1 MLKHL
6 YIKNFTL
13 IKELDIDLQP
23 GFSVI
28 TGETGAGKSIMLG
41 AINYL
46 LGQRTDIKSILPGA
60 DKCTIEATFSIEGY
74 DLKSLFEENDT
85 DFYEQ
90 ECIIRREF
98 STSGKS
104 RAFVNDTPANLTF
117 LKELGF
123 HLIDIH
129 SQHQNL
135 LISKEDFQLHILDVM
150 AQNHSLLEQ
159 YHTSFSEYRQTEQ
172 ELKKAKE
179 DIAKSRAEED
189 YLLFQLEQL
198 EELNPKAGEDE
209 ELEKEQSELSHAEE
223 IKNIL
228 FKAEAQFSND
238 SDQGGL
244 IEVLKHIIQDIQS
257 LTRIYPAIEEY
268 AERLES
274 ALIELKDINA
284 ELGDLAE
291 RVEYNPARLEEIN
304 NRLDKLYT
312 LEKKHEVKSTADL
325 EAFMLGLRQKLD
337 IISNGEERIDE
348 LEKAVKEKLARTKTL
363 AEQLCMRRTS
373 AAREVEAAVTSMLTQ
388 LDIPNNKF
396 EVKIEKNHQL
406 TENGIDK
413 VTFFFSA
420 NKNAPMRAISEVAS
434 GGEIARLMLAL
445 KALTSKR
452 ENLPTIIFDEI
463 DTGVSGKVASSM
475 ANLMKEM
482 TASNKHQVITITHLP
497 QIASC
502 GTTHY
507 WVYKEDTDD
516 RTFSHIRELTPEE
529 RVTEIAHMLSGTE
542 ISEAAILNA
551 KQLLKQ

>member
-46 LGQRTDIKSILPGA
+46 LGQRTDINSILPGA

-463 DTGVSGKVASSM
+463 DTGVGGKVASSM

>member
-373 AAREVEAAVTSMLTQ
+373 VAREVEAAVTSMLTQ

-463 DTGVSGKVASSM
+463 DTGVGGKVASSM

>member
-123 HLIDIH
+123 HLIDIP

-463 DTGVSGKVASSM
+463 DTGVGGKVASSM

>member
-6 YIKNFTL
+6 YIRNFAL
-13 IKELDIDLQP
+13 IKELDIDFQS

-46 LGQRTDIKSILPGA
+46 LGQRADIKSILPGA
-60 DKCTIEATFSIEGY
+60 DKCTIEATFGIERY
-74 DLKSLFEENDT
+74 NLKALFEENDT
-85 DFYEQ
+85 DFDEK

-98 STSGKS
+98 TSSGKS

-117 LKELGF
+117 LKELGY

-135 LISKEDFQLHILDVM
+135 FIAKEDFQLHVLDVM
-150 AQNHSLLEQ
+150 AQNNMQLQ
-159 YHTSFSEYRQTEQ
+159 KYRTCFYEFRQAEQ
-172 ELKKAKE
+172 ELQEAKE
-179 DIAKSRAEED
+179 MLAQSKAEED
-189 YLLFQLEQL
+189 YLRFQLEQL

-209 ELEKEQSELSHAEE
+209 ELEEEQNELSHAEE
-223 IKNIL
+223 IKSVL
-228 FKAEAQFSND
+228 YKADSQFSND
-238 SDQGGL
+238 NEPGGV
-244 IEVLKHIIQDIQS
+244 IEMLKHISQDIQS
-257 LTRIYPAIEEY
+257 LCRFYPAIEEY
-268 AERLES
+268 GERIES
-274 ALIELKDINA
+274 TLIELKDISA
-284 ELGDLAE
+284 ELNDLAE
-291 RVEYNPARLEEIN
+291 RVEYNPVRLDEIN
-304 NRLDKLYT
+304 NRLDQLYT
-312 LEKKHEVKSTADL
+312 LEKKHDVKSAAEL
-325 EAFMLGLRQKLD
+325 EAYMLEIRQKLD
-337 IISNGEERIDE
+337 VINNGEEKIGE
-348 LEKAVKEKLARTKTL
+348 LEKAVQEKLAQTTAL
-363 AEQLCMRRTS
+363 AEQLSKKR
-373 AAREVEAAVTSMLTQ
+373 AAAAKEVENSICQMLTQ

-396 EVKIEKNHQL
+396 EVKIEKSRQL
-406 TENGIDK
+406 TENGADK

-420 NKNAPMRAISEVAS
+420 NKNAAPRAISEVAS

-445 KALTSKR
+445 KAITSKR

-482 TASNKHQVITITHLP
+482 TANNKHQVIAITHLP

-507 WVYKEDTDD
+507 WVYKEDTEEQ
-516 RTFSHIRELTPEE
+516 TFSHIRELTQEE
-529 RVTEIAHMLSGTE
+529 RVTEIAHMLSANE
-542 ISEAAILNA
+542 VSEAAVLNA

>member
-463 DTGVSGKVASSM
+463 DTGVGGKVASSM

-542 ISEAAILNA
+542 ISKAAILNA

>member
-463 DTGVSGKVASSM
+463 DTGVGGKVASSM

>member
-223 IKNIL
+223 IKNLL

-244 IEVLKHIIQDIQS
+244 IEVLKHITQDIQS

>member
-46 LGQRTDIKSILPGA
+46 
-60 DKCTIEATFSIEGY
+60 CTIEATFSIEGY

-463 DTGVSGKVASSM
+463 DTGVGGKVASSM

>member
-373 AAREVEAAVTSMLTQ
+373 VAREVEAAVTSMLTQ

-482 TASNKHQVITITHLP
+482 TASNKHQVIAITHLP

>member
-1 MLKHL
+1 M
-6 YIKNFTL
+6 
-13 IKELDIDLQP
+13 
-23 GFSVI
+23 
-28 TGETGAGKSIMLG
+28 
-41 AINYL
+41 
-46 LGQRTDIKSILPGA
+46 
-60 DKCTIEATFSIEGY
+60 
-74 DLKSLFEENDT
+74 
-85 DFYEQ
+85 
-90 ECIIRREF
+90 
-98 STSGKS
+98 
-104 RAFVNDTPANLTF
+104 NDTPANLTF

-159 YHTSFSEYRQTEQ
+159 YHTCFSEYRQTEQ

-238 SDQGGL
+238 SDQGVL
-244 IEVLKHIIQDIQS
+244 IEVLKHYLGLQTEFVKLDVIDKVVRLLTATALAIVFFFIIIAV
-257 LTRIYPAIEEY
+257 LMYPAIEEY

-463 DTGVSGKVASSM
+463 DTGVSGKVPSSM

-529 RVTEIAHMLSGTE
+529 RVTEIAHM
-542 ISEAAILNA
+542 
-551 KQLLKQ
+551 

>member
-1 MLKHL
+1 M
-6 YIKNFTL
+6 
-13 IKELDIDLQP
+13 
-23 GFSVI
+23 
-28 TGETGAGKSIMLG
+28 
-41 AINYL
+41 
-46 LGQRTDIKSILPGA
+46 
-60 DKCTIEATFSIEGY
+60 
-74 DLKSLFEENDT
+74 KSLFEENDT

-244 IEVLKHIIQDIQS
+244 IEVLKHITQDIQS

-348 LEKAVKEKLARTKTL
+348 LEKLS
-363 AEQLCMRRTS
+363 QLRR
-373 AAREVEAAVTSMLTQ
+373 
-388 LDIPNNKF
+388 K
-396 EVKIEKNHQL
+396 
-406 TENGIDK
+406 
-413 VTFFFSA
+413 
-420 NKNAPMRAISEVAS
+420 
-434 GGEIARLMLAL
+434 
-445 KALTSKR
+445 
-452 ENLPTIIFDEI
+452 
-463 DTGVSGKVASSM
+463 
-475 ANLMKEM
+475 
-482 TASNKHQVITITHLP
+482 
-497 QIASC
+497 
-502 GTTHY
+502 
-507 WVYKEDTDD
+507 
-516 RTFSHIRELTPEE
+516 
-529 RVTEIAHMLSGTE
+529 
-542 ISEAAILNA
+542 
-551 KQLLKQ
+551 

>member
-74 DLKSLFEENDT
+74 NLKSLFEENDT

-135 LISKEDFQLHILDVM
+135 LISKEDFQLHILDIM

-363 AEQLCMRRTS
+363 AEQRCMRRTS
-373 AAREVEAAVTSMLTQ
+373 AARQMEAAVTSMLTQ

-463 DTGVSGKVASSM
+463 ATGVSGKVASSM

-516 RTFSHIRELTPEE
+516 RTYSHIRELTPEE

>member
-60 DKCTIEATFSIEGY
+60 DKCAIEATFSIEGY
-74 DLKSLFEENDT
+74 NLKSLFEENDT

>member
-135 LISKEDFQLHILDVM
+135 LISKEDFQLHILDIM

-413 VTFFFSA
+413 VFFSA

-463 DTGVSGKVASSM
+463 DTGVGGKVASSM

-482 TASNKHQVITITHLP
+482 TASNKHQVIAITHLP

>member
-1 MLKHL
+1 M
-6 YIKNFTL
+6 
-13 IKELDIDLQP
+13 
-23 GFSVI
+23 
-28 TGETGAGKSIMLG
+28 
-41 AINYL
+41 
-46 LGQRTDIKSILPGA
+46 
-60 DKCTIEATFSIEGY
+60 
-74 DLKSLFEENDT
+74 
-85 DFYEQ
+85 
-90 ECIIRREF
+90 
-98 STSGKS
+98 
-104 RAFVNDTPANLTF
+104 NDTPANLTF

-223 IKNIL
+223 IKNLL

>member
-373 AAREVEAAVTSMLTQ
+373 VAREVEAAVTSMLTQ

-463 DTGVSGKVASSM
+463 DTGVGGKVASSM

-502 GTTHY
+502 GTKHY